1 MCTNTIKTYL
11 EEQKVTDLSRA
22 ASLAD
27 DYKLTHRS
35 SNSVPGSKSVKTGNN
50 VDSICSQQRGVHGQR
65 SAPTCAY
72 CKKRG
77 HLMSE
82 CWILQKKEQK
92 NPPLKSTKPVSSVSS
107 SKAPSSYQPFIS
119 TGYLTIKDNNPPI
132 PITILRDT
140 AASQSLLV
148 TPLSDETATGDN
160 VLISG
165 VELGFASVP
174 LHKVFLN

>member
-1 MCTNTIKTYL
+1 
-11 EEQKVTDLSRA
+11 
-22 ASLAD
+22 
-27 DYKLTHRS
+27 
-35 SNSVPGSKSVKTGNN
+35 
-50 VDSICSQQRGVHGQR
+50 
-65 SAPTCAY
+65 
-72 CKKRG
+72 
-77 HLMSE
+77 MSE

-119 TGYLTIKDNNPPI
+119 TGYLSIKDNSPPI

-140 AASQSLLV
+140 GASQSLLAEGV
-148 TPLSDETATGDN
+148 APLSDETAIGDN

-174 LHKVFLN
+174 LHKVFLKSDLFCVHVMVGVRPDLPVKGVSLLLAYILLLP